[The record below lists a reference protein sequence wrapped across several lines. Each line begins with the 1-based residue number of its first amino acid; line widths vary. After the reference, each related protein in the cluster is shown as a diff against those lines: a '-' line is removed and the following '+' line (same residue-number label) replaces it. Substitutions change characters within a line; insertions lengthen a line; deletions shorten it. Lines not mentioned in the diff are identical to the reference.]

1 MRAAWATARTRPRM
15 AHDLIH
21 PGDIG
26 PRAYDLTRP
35 AVHLAPLIFVSAH
48 SGRDYSEE
56 FLAAARL
63 DATALR
69 RSEDA
74 FVEELFAAAPS
85 LGAPLLAARFP
96 RAWCDANREPWE
108 LDPGMFDAP
117 LPAWVNSASPRVGAG
132 LGTIARVV
140 ASGEAIYRRRLSFQE
155 AELRVRLSWE
165 PFHAALSALVAE
177 TRARFGTCLL
187 VDCHSM
193 PSAASPAGEP
203 PDFVLGDAHGSAC
216 APRATRAVEALL
228 QGPGLQ
234 AQHRRVQRNDPY
246 AGGYI
251 TRHYGRPREGIHAIQ
266 IEIARGLYMEE
277 RSIERAPGF
286 SAFQAEMGGLVEAL
300 LRLDW
305 DALLRGG
312 R

>member
-1 MRAAWATARTRPRM
+1 M
-15 AHDLIH
+15 AHDLISGGELR
-21 PGDIG
+21 PQ
-26 PRAYDLTRP
+26 AFDLTRP
-35 AVHLAPLIFVSAH
+35 VLHAAPLVFVSAH
-48 SGRDYSEE
+48 SGREYSEE

-74 FVEELFAAAPS
+74 FVEELFEAAPR

-96 RAWCDANREPWE
+96 RAWCDANREAWE
-108 LDPGMFDAP
+108 LDPGMFDEP

-140 ASGEAIYRRRLSFQE
+140 ANGEAIYRRRLSFQE

-177 TRARFGTCLL
+177 TRERFGVCLV

-193 PSAASPAGEP
+193 PSGVAPAGEA

-216 APRATRAVEALL
+216 APRATRALEALL
-228 QGPGLQ
+228 QGRG
-234 AQHRRVQRNDPY
+234 RRVQRNDPY

-251 TRHYGRPREGIHAIQ
+251 TRHYGRPREGVHAIQ
-266 IEIARGLYMEE
+266 IEMARGLYMDE
-277 RSIERAPGF
+277 RSISRAPGF
-286 SAFQAEMGGLVEAL
+286 ADFQGEMAALVEAL
-300 LRLDW
+300 IGLDW
-305 DALLRGG
+305 PALLKGK
-312 R
+312 

>member
-1 MRAAWATARTRPRM
+1 M
-15 AHDLIH
+15 AHDLIS
-21 PGDIG
+21 PAELR

-35 AVHLAPLIFVSAH
+35 ARHVAPLIFVSAH
-48 SGRDYSEE
+48 SGRDYAEE

-69 RSEDA
+69 KSEDA
-74 FVEELFAAAPS
+74 YVEELFANAPAS
-85 LGAPLLAARFP
+85 GAPLLAARFP

-108 LDPGMFDAP
+108 LDPAMFDAP

-165 PFHAALSALVAE
+165 PFHAALAALVAE
-177 TRARFGTCLL
+177 TRERFGVCLL

-193 PSAASPAGEP
+193 PSAASSPGEP
-203 PDFVLGDAHGSAC
+203 PEFVLGDAHGSAC

-228 QGPGLQ
+228 QARG
-234 AQHRRVQRNDPY
+234 RRVQRNDPY

-251 TRHYGRPREGIHAIQ
+251 TRHYGRPRDNVHAIQ
-266 IEIARGLYMEE
+266 IEIARGLYMDE
-277 RSIERAPGF
+277 RTIERGPGF
-286 SAFQAEMGGLVEAL
+286 PDFQAEMSGLVGEL
-300 LRLDW
+300 LGLGW
-305 DALLRGG
+305 DSLLRGG
-312 R
+312 K